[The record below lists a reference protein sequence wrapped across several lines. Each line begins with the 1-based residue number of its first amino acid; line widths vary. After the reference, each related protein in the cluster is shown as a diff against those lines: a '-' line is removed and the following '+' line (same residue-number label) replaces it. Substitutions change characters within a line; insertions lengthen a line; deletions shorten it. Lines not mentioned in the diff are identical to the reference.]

1 MEMRP
6 FGSSG
11 VELSVLGHGAW
22 VTGADTAGR
31 TIDEEGLTRA
41 IRAALDE
48 GFTWLDTAEIYAR
61 GRSEELVGRIVAP
74 VRDQV
79 FVVTKVAPAGAGSGM
94 RPHELRRAILG
105 SMRRLATDHVD
116 LYLLHWR
123 DDSVPLEETWGAMVE
138 LVGAGLARFVG
149 VSNFGLEDV
158 ERCLAVGPVHALEN
172 QLSLLHGDGEGIA
185 GWAGARGIAYF
196 AYGALAFGLLSGRVT
211 PDSRLD
217 SSDWRG
223 GAPARYES
231 NYYDELFAPG
241 KLERH
246 HAFAEELGRLADEL
260 GLTPSVLALRWVL
273 GRPGVTAAVIGSLN
287 PEHLRANAVA
297 GHLQLE
303 PSALTRV
310 ADLVARHQVD
320 RLHEEAVW
328 RDRSASTRE

>member
-1 MEMRP
+1 MRP

-31 TIDEEGLTRA
+31 AIDEAALTRA
-41 IRAALDE
+41 MQAALDL
-48 GFTWLDTAEIYAR
+48 GFTWLDTAEIYAT
-61 GRSEELVGRIVAP
+61 GRSEELVGQIVAP
-74 VRDQV
+74 VRDRV

-94 RPHELRRAILG
+94 RPHELRRAIQG
-105 SMRRLATDHVD
+105 SLRRLATDHVD

-149 VSNFGLEDV
+149 VSNFGREDI
-158 ERCLAVGPVHALEN
+158 ERCLSVGPVHALEN
-172 QLSLLHGDGEGIA
+172 QLSLLHPDEGIV
-185 GWAGARGIAYF
+185 GWARARGIAYF

-211 PDSRLD
+211 RNSRLD
-217 SSDWRG
+217 PSDWRG

-231 NYYDELFAPG
+231 NYYDELFAQG

-246 HAFAEELGRLADEL
+246 HAFVEELRALATEL
-260 GLTPSVLALRWVL
+260 GVSPSVLALRWVL
-273 GRPGVTAAVIGSLN
+273 GLPGVTAAAIGSLN

-297 GHLQLE
+297 GQVRMA
-303 PSALTRV
+303 PSALTQV
-310 ADLVARHQVD
+310 TDLVARHYGE
-320 RLHEEAVW
+320 RISSEEAGW
-328 RDRSASTRE
+328 RTPSASTRE